1 MKKINDES
9 KNWNNNEEDFTT
21 IIEDNNE
28 NNVINQALLDVI
40 AEPNPYQEQN
50 NNQNDVNPNI
60 TPELNS
66 ELFIKG

>member
-21 IIEDNNE
+21 IIQDNNE

-40 AEPNPYQEQN
+40 ADPNPYQEQD

-60 TPELNS
+60 APELNS

>member
-28 NNVINQALLDVI
+28 NNEINQALLDVI
-40 AEPNPYQEQN
+40 ADPNPYQEQDN
-50 NNQNDVNPNI
+50 KQNDVNPNI
-60 TPELNS
+60 APELSS
-66 ELFIKG
+66 ELFIKD